1 MNDRPESLRVFID
14 AHGVTVPVGSTALDA
29 VAAYDKDAA
38 RALGAGEKILTDSR
52 GLPFE
57 PGAQVQSG
65 AIFRLIPRRDR
76 SASTNAN

>member
-1 MNDRPESLRVFID
+1 MTRPETLRVFID
-14 AHGVTVPVGSTALDA
+14 AHAVTVPAGSTALDA
-29 VAAYDKDAA
+29 VAVYDKEAA

-57 PGAQVQSG
+57 PGTELQSG

-76 SASTNAN
+76 SASPTAN